1 MVNKRY
7 LPVYIIYSI
16 EREGENVGSGVFCM
30 PFDSFANNVF
40 LAKGNEQQVDSFIY
54 EIQVF
59 RFRCVSDYDAYIH
72 DHCNRC
78 TAYFCCFCKSCDS

>member
-40 LAKGNEQQVDSFIY
+40 LAKGNEQQVDFFIH
-54 EIQVF
+54 
-59 RFRCVSDYDAYIH
+59 AYIH

>member
-30 PFDSFANNVF
+30 PFYSFAKNVF
-40 LAKGNEQQVDSFIY
+40 LAKGNEQQVDFFI
-54 EIQVF
+54 
-59 RFRCVSDYDAYIH
+59 H
-72 DHCNRC
+72 
-78 TAYFCCFCKSCDS
+78 

>member
-40 LAKGNEQQVDSFIY
+40 LAKGNEQQVDFLSMDIRNSSFSVQMCI
-54 EIQVF
+54 
-59 RFRCVSDYDAYIH
+59 
-72 DHCNRC
+72 
-78 TAYFCCFCKSCDS
+78 

>member
-40 LAKGNEQQVDSFIY
+40 LAKGNEQQVDFFIHGY
-54 EIQVF
+54 TKF
-59 RFRCVSDYDAYIH
+59 KFFTRFASLNDRGLPSVDDTVSKTISMLKKM
-72 DHCNRC
+72 
-78 TAYFCCFCKSCDS
+78 F